1 MTRKL
6 IPLALMAVV
15 GSVSAEGFMP
25 WTKVADMAD
34 LNDDGMLTMF
44 EVERFKPVAK
54 FPGFQPWMA
63 DHFADLDTDNDGM
76 VDSEELASAKERTTT
91 CQAKDGVLRSLIPV
105 APRIKHCETQA
116 PNAK

>member
-6 IPLALMAVV
+6 IPLALMAVI
-15 GSVSAEGFMP
+15 GGVSAEGFMP

-63 DHFADLDTDNDGM
+63 DHFADLDTNNDGM
-76 VDSEELASAKERTTT
+76 VDSPTSLPKR
-91 CQAKDGVLRSLIPV
+91 QRNVQDG
-105 APRIKHCETQA
+105 
-116 PNAK
+116 

>member
-1 MTRKL
+1 MTRTL
-6 IPLALMAVV
+6 IGLAMV
-15 GSVSAEGFMP
+15 GTVGLVSAEGFMP

-63 DHFADLDTDNDGM
+63 DHFNDLDTNSDGM
-76 VDSEELASAKERTTT
+76 VDSEELAKAKEMFKMDDTAMS
-91 CQAKDGVLRSLIPV
+91 QAFFKRQGFM
-105 APRIKHCETQA
+105 PRNK
-116 PNAK
+116 

>member
-1 MTRKL
+1 METHMTRKL
-6 IPLALMAVV
+6 IPLALMSFI

-63 DHFADLDTDNDGM
+63 DHFVDLDTNNDGM
-76 VDSEELASAKERTTT
+76 VDSDELANAKEMFKMDDTAIS
-91 CQAKDGVLRSLIPV
+91 QAFFKRQGFM
-105 APRIKHCETQA
+105 PRNQ
-116 PNAK
+116 